1 MGNKHIM
8 YILVFLV
15 LISSVFALEA
25 TIGKPKMILY
35 KNITVEGPLV
45 FEQSVIVKNNN
56 DYAVKIMLEPLDALA
71 GRTEIYETNFELSPN
86 DEKEAFYKITITQPG
101 IYDGKIMVKFTKA
114 DDESTSA
121 ALEQRIAINVNG
133 EGEFPGTTMPE
144 PITISESEETTTTE
158 SEETTTTL
166 IDGEVKRPNA
176 LIGLIIIIIIVLIG
190 LAVYIIIITKIDKN
204 KKKMNMGGIN

>member
-8 YILVFLV
+8 YILVFLA

-35 KNITVEGPLV
+35 KNITVEEPLV

-56 DYAVKIMLEPLDALA
+56 VYAVKIMLEPVDALA
-71 GRTEIYETNFELSPN
+71 GRTEIYEPNFELPPN
-86 DEKEAFYKITITQPG
+86 EEKEIFYKITITQPG

-121 ALEQRIAINVNG
+121 ALEQRIVINVNG
-133 EGEFPGTTMPE
+133 EGEFPGTTMPV
-144 PITISESEETTTTE
+144 PITISESEETTTTLIE
-158 SEETTTTL
+158 VEETTTTIL
-166 IDGEVKRPNA
+166 EGEVKKPNA
-176 LIGLIIIIIIVLIG
+176 LIGLIIIIIIVIIG
-190 LAVYIIIITKIDKN
+190 LAVYIIIITKLDKR
-204 KKKMNMGGIN
+204 KKK